1 MRSGNLVKHKVERTA
16 DGKQFSNTPRGFCR
30 NTIIKHTP
38 GREWTFSTIHCVLG
52 YFCFAEITRI
62 THLSTIMWKR
72 LWIKCYYLKNKTDYP
87 HLYKNW
93 DKTLP
98 LCGQSF
104 VPIPDLLSLVY
115 KRLTV
120 CTFLYGWVS
129 LVCAYL
135 DYVQCTVIL
144 ILRVM
149 GAVLDGTLN
158 AFVLAIDLHGKTS
171 FKKLFDYLLI
181 ICRKSKKI
189 PLDLY
194 GGIVYAAICHV
205 FISRRQNIFEKS

>member
-104 VPIPDLLSLVY
+104 VPIPDLLSLIY

-120 CTFLYGWVS
+120 RAFLLCGVCLMCANLNPVQGAVVFF
-129 LVCAYL
+129 LVMEC
-135 DYVQCTVIL
+135 
-144 ILRVM
+144 
-149 GAVLDGTLN
+149 AVLDGTFN
-158 AFVLAIDLHGKTS
+158 ALVFAIYINGKTS
-171 FKKLFDYLLI
+171 FKFDWITCLLSAQN
-181 ICRKSKKI
+181 RKVCK
-189 PLDLY
+189 
-194 GGIVYAAICHV
+194 A
-205 FISRRQNIFEKS
+205 QNIFEKSLLLLYTMD

>member
-1 MRSGNLVKHKVERTA
+1 MQSGNLVKHKVERTA
-16 DGKQFSNTPRGFCR
+16 AGKQFSNTPWGFCR
-30 NTIIKHTP
+30 KAIIKHTP

-72 LWIKCYYLKNKTDYP
+72 LWIKCYYLKKYQFIHICT
-87 HLYKNW
+87 K
-93 DKTLP
+93 K
-98 LCGQSF
+98 GQNLAAISQGP
-104 VPIPDLLSLVY
+104 VPFPDLLSLVY

>member
-1 MRSGNLVKHKVERTA
+1 M
-16 DGKQFSNTPRGFCR
+16 
-30 NTIIKHTP
+30 
-38 GREWTFSTIHCVLG
+38 
-52 YFCFAEITRI
+52 
-62 THLSTIMWKR
+62 
-72 LWIKCYYLKNKTDYP
+72 
-87 HLYKNW
+87 
-93 DKTLP
+93 
-98 LCGQSF
+98 
-104 VPIPDLLSLVY
+104 
-115 KRLTV
+115 
-120 CTFLYGWVS
+120 
-129 LVCAYL
+129 CAYL